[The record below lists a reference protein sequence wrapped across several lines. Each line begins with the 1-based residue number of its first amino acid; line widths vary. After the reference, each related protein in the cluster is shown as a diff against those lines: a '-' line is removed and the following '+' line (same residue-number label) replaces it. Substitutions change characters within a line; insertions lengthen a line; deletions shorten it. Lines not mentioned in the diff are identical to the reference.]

1 MRRKSYIR
9 REILELP
16 LFLLIFGVFSASTIF
31 PAIFA
36 LTNQDHLASRAFFYS
51 GLLGVIIFTLI
62 AVAHAGRRARHGAL
76 GPLMSLFSSF
86 VFLPALLAIPFLE
99 ALPTTRFLHAYFDMV
114 SAITTTGA
122 TLFDDP
128 GRISD
133 TLHLWRAQVA
143 WMGGLLMWIAASA
156 ILAPLHLGGF
166 EVTSQAEP
174 GNPDERRSNMGQID
188 PRQRLLRSAAALTPT
203 YLALT
208 LMLWLLLLANGDRS
222 LVALCHAMSVLA
234 TSGISP
240 LGGTHDTGVGFGAE
254 AMMMLFMLFALS
266 RLTFSKDTVTATQGG
281 LFTDPDFRMGL
292 ALILGVPVV
301 VFVRHFLGA
310 FDVDASAEALETGSA
325 FWGAMFTVTS
335 FLTTTGFV
343 SASWA
348 EAQSWSGL
356 ETPGLILMGLALIGG
371 GVATTAGGV
380 KLLRVFALYR
390 NGVREMERL
399 VHPHSVSGA
408 GKAGRRLQSNGAFIA
423 WIFFMLFALSLA
435 GVTLLLTFVGA
446 PFADALVMSVAT
458 LATTGPLMEFA
469 ADAPI
474 ALIQLGDGA
483 KMILCAAMVL
493 GRLET
498 LAIIALLTPDLWR
511 A

>member
-36 LTNQDHLASRAFFYS
+36 LTTQDHLASRAFFYS

-208 LMLWLLLLANGDRS
+208 LMLWLLLL
-222 LVALCHAMSVLA
+222 
-234 TSGISP
+234 
-240 LGGTHDTGVGFGAE
+240 
-254 AMMMLFMLFALS
+254 
-266 RLTFSKDTVTATQGG
+266 
-281 LFTDPDFRMGL
+281 
-292 ALILGVPVV
+292 
-301 VFVRHFLGA
+301 
-310 FDVDASAEALETGSA
+310 
-325 FWGAMFTVTS
+325 
-335 FLTTTGFV
+335 
-343 SASWA
+343 
-348 EAQSWSGL
+348 
-356 ETPGLILMGLALIGG
+356 
-371 GVATTAGGV
+371 
-380 KLLRVFALYR
+380 
-390 NGVREMERL
+390 
-399 VHPHSVSGA
+399 
-408 GKAGRRLQSNGAFIA
+408 
-423 WIFFMLFALSLA
+423 LSLIHISEP
-435 GVTLLLTFVGA
+435 TR
-446 PFADALVMSVAT
+446 PY
-458 LATTGPLMEFA
+458 
-469 ADAPI
+469 
-474 ALIQLGDGA
+474 
-483 KMILCAAMVL
+483 
-493 GRLET
+493 
-498 LAIIALLTPDLWR
+498 
-511 A
+511 